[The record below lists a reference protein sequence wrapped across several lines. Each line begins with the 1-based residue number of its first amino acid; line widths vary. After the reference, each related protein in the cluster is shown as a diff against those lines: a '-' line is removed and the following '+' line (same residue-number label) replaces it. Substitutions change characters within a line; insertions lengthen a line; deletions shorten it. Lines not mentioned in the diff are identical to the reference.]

1 MYWGSTRELTLL
13 YQASL
18 NFNMLATLAGLIE
31 GASLYE
37 YVVRYYRWSRL
48 VSTLVLIF
56 VVFSSF
62 LMPILVFTGLF
73 DMVFDYRKRYWRS

>member
-1 MYWGSTRELTLL
+1 
-13 YQASL
+13 
-18 NFNMLATLAGLIE
+18 
-31 GASLYE
+31 
-37 YVVRYYRWSRL
+37 VRYYRWSRL